1 MTMTVSG
8 ARLCYQCET
17 AVKLARRA
25 KKARTAEKRAPRIA
39 EKKAKRATRNAG
51 TAALRGRLLDL
62 TDGLCERCRE
72 TPLPEE
78 GHMHHTEGGGGR
90 VQRQH
95 IGNVT
100 WLCGHCHDF
109 LHKYPAENKA
119 FRIYIRE
126 KREKAG
132 ER

>member
-1 MTMTVSG
+1 MTVSG
-8 ARLCYQCET
+8 ARLCYKCET

-25 KKARTAEKRAPRIA
+25 KAARTAEKRAPRIA
-39 EKKAKRATRNAG
+39 EKKAKRAARNAG
-51 TAALRGRLLDL
+51 TAELRGRLLDL
-62 TDGLCERCRE
+62 TDGVCERCGV
-72 TPLPEE
+72 TPVPED

-95 IGNVT
+95 IGNVCF
-100 WLCGHCHDF
+100 LCSDCHGY
-109 LHKYPAENKA
+109 LHDHPKEAKQ
-119 FRIYIRE
+119 FRIDIRE